1 MMQSSLRDGRQPYA
15 IIIGLDSMQGI
26 QAARILAGRGVP
38 VIAIAEDPGHHCC
51 RTKTCHEILF
61 TNTGNEELIETLETL
76 GPKLEQKAV
85 LFPCEDTSVL
95 LVSRHCQRLEE
106 WYHVVLPTSDVVEM
120 MMDKV
125 RFYTYA
131 QEEGFPIPR
140 TFVLASRTDAE
151 QATRQLPFPCI
162 LKPPHR
168 SQGWAQHTKLKA
180 FKPSSVGELLALY
193 DRYKPWADV
202 LIAQEWIE
210 GTDANL
216 YSCNCYFD
224 AGSQPLVTFI
234 ARKLRQWPPETGQS
248 SLGEECRDDVVL
260 RETIRLFRRVQ
271 YRGLGYVEMKRDER
285 SGKYFIME
293 PNIGRPTG
301 RSAIAE
307 AGGVELLYT
316 MYCDALGWPLPPN
329 LEQRYGG
336 VKWIHMRRDLQS
348 ALHYW
353 RQGELTLP
361 EWWRSWRGRKA
372 YALFSWRDP
381 APFVGDIQGAIR
393 SALSS
398 RERRKRDYRNPLSQ
412 RAKEVCT

>member
-1 MMQSSLRDGRQPYA
+1 MMQSSVWDGRQPYA
-15 IIIGLDSMQGI
+15 IVIGLDSMQGI
-26 QAARILAGRGVP
+26 QAARILARRGVP
-38 VIAIAEDPGHHCC
+38 VIAIAEDPRHHCC
-51 RTKTCHEILF
+51 RTKICQQILF
-61 TNTGNEELIETLETL
+61 ANTGNEELIRTLETL
-76 GPKLEQKAV
+76 GPKLGQKAV
-85 LFPCEDTSVL
+85 LFPCEDANVL
-95 LVSRHCQRLEE
+95 LVSRHRHRLEE
-106 WYHVVLPTSDVVEM
+106 WYHVVLPASDVVEM

-140 TFVLASRTDAE
+140 TFVLASRADAE
-151 QATRQLPFPCI
+151 QAARQLTFPCI

-180 FKPSSVGELLALY
+180 FKASGVEELLALY
-193 DRYKPWADV
+193 DRYKQWADA

-224 AGSQPLVTFI
+224 ADSRPIVTFI

-248 SLGEECRDDVVL
+248 CLGVECRDDAVL
-260 RETIRLFRRVQ
+260 HESIRLFRSVR

-316 MYCDALGWPLPPN
+316 MYCDAVGRPLPDSR
-329 LEQRYGG
+329 EQKYGE
-336 VKWIHMRRDLQS
+336 VKWIHLRRDFQS

-353 RQGELTLP
+353 RQGKLTP
-361 EWWRSWRGRKA
+361 MEWWQSIQGRKA
-372 YALFSWRDP
+372 YALFSWSDP
-381 APFVGDIQGAIR
+381 VPFLYDLYSGIQVF
-393 SALSS
+393 LSPQD
-398 RERRKRDYRNPLSQ
+398 RRKRDHRDPLC
-412 RAKEVCT
+412 KGN